1 MKTSVLAK
9 ELNDAPRSRV
19 VRSLKQWMDEGIL
32 AEGAPLPSER
42 ALSEKLQVDRGTV
55 RRALAMLDE
64 QGLLRSHNGRTRV
77 VNREGREGQPRSG
90 WMQNAVAVLTRTT
103 GEPWTGHRQ
112 SGWSDYI
119 GHGAV
124 HAIRQQGLHAFALEP
139 DRFTKDGIATFLAE
153 QPSGVFITDVGT
165 PSSAAL
171 LQCAGELRRK
181 GVPVVV
187 YGDAPEMAG
196 FDRVTSDH
204 EQGSFLL
211 TRWLIEQGRRRILPL
226 APEPA
231 TGYWMPLRRAGY
243 ERAMREAGLQPLE
256 TLEVPSSTQSTYAAM
271 LHSNARA
278 WSSFL
283 GDYLQGATPVD
294 ALMLSSD
301 GGVTPAAEACRLL
314 GREPNRDVALVGYD
328 NYWLES
334 PEREF
339 EPTAPQ
345 ATVDKLNLKM
355 GAALIDLLCD
365 RIAGKLPPEPQRR
378 VVQPQLVVIGSTA
391 GSPNG

>member
-1 MKTSVLAK
+1 MKTSVLDK

-19 VRSLKQWMDEGIL
+19 VRSLKQWMDEGVL
-32 AEGAPLPSER
+32 AEGQPLPSER
-42 ALSEKLQVDRGTV
+42 ALSEKLHVDRGTV
-55 RRALAMLDE
+55 RRAIAMLDE

-77 VNREGREGQPRSG
+77 VHREGRDSQPRTG

-124 HAIRQQGLHAFALEP
+124 HAVRQQGLHAVALEP
-139 DRFTKDGIATFLAE
+139 ERFAQEGVATFLADH
-153 QPSGVFITDVGT
+153 PYGIVITDVGAPAT
-165 PSSAAL
+165 AEL
-171 LQCAGELRRK
+171 LKYAGDLRRR
-181 GVPVVV
+181 GVPIVV

-204 EQGSFLL
+204 AQGAYLL
-211 TRWLIEQGRRRILPL
+211 TQWLIQQGRQRILPVW
-226 APEPA
+226 PEPA
-231 TGYWMPLRRAGY
+231 AGYWMPQRWAGY
-243 ERAMREAGLQPLE
+243 QRAMCEAGLEPLD
-256 TLEVPSSTQSTYAAM
+256 TIEVPSSTQSTHAVR

-283 GDYLQGATPVD
+283 DEYFQGPAPVD

-339 EPTAPQ
+339 ESTAPQ
-345 ATVDKLNLKM
+345 ATVDKMNLKL
-355 GAALIDLLCD
+355 GAALVELLTD
-365 RIAGKLPPEPQRR
+365 RIAGRLPEAPQCR
-378 VVQPQLVVIGSTA
+378 VVQPQLVVVGDKHRD
-391 GSPNG
+391 